1 MVMNDRLE
9 RLLLALSEWGQ
20 RMSAR
25 HRGGLDIGL
34 AVGLMVVSFAGL
46 WVQGRL
52 HHPDV
57 IVFCVLLPAPLVLH
71 GRSPSVAFAL
81 IALISLVQWLIST
94 PQLANASVLVA
105 LYWVA
110 LDEDLAHG
118 VSAALVTELGAILA
132 AARWSPGDP
141 LRAWVGLSGLMV
153 AATLLGIMVRQRRV
167 LVTSLH
173 ERAARLERE
182 RDREGELAA
191 AAERA
196 RIAREMHDIVS
207 HNLTVMTSLADGAQY
222 AMADSPETAREAI
235 GRVSA
240 SGRQALL
247 EMRRLLGVLKDEPE
261 EHLLEPQPSLERL
274 DDLVARVN
282 AAGIPVSVEVTGE
295 PRELAAGVQLTVFR
309 VTQEALT
316 NTLKHAARP
325 VSAHVS
331 LRCGTDTIDLDVTDS
346 GTAVATAVT
355 DELGGRGLRGMR
367 ERAAAYGGELEAGPL
382 SQGGWRVHLRLHG
395 DAVGGPP

>member
-25 HRGGLDIGL
+25 HRGELDIGL

-71 GRSPSVAFAL
+71 GRSPSLAFAL

-110 LDEDLAHG
+110 LEEDLAHG
-118 VSAALVTELGAILA
+118 VSAALVTELGAIIA

-207 HNLTVMTSLADGAQY
+207 HNLTVMISLADGARY
-222 AMADSPETAREAI
+222 AMTDSPETAREAI
-235 GRVSA
+235 GRVSGPDARRCSRCVGCLACSRTSLTSTCSSRSRVSSVSTIWWRA
-240 SGRQALL
+240 S
-247 EMRRLLGVLKDEPE
+247 
-261 EHLLEPQPSLERL
+261 
-274 DDLVARVN
+274 
-282 AAGIPVSVEVTGE
+282 T
-295 PRELAAGVQLTVFR
+295 
-309 VTQEALT
+309 
-316 NTLKHAARP
+316 
-325 VSAHVS
+325 
-331 LRCGTDTIDLDVTDS
+331 
-346 GTAVATAVT
+346 
-355 DELGGRGLRGMR
+355 LRGSR
-367 ERAAAYGGELEAGPL
+367 CPWRSRGSRASSLPGCN
-382 SQGGWRVHLRLHG
+382 
-395 DAVGGPP
+395 